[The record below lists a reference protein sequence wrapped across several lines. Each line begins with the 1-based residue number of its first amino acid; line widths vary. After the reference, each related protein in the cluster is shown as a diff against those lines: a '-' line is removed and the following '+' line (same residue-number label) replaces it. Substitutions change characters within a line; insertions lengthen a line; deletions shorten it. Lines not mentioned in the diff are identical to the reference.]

1 MLNHLEGKFNT
12 FDGIELFYT
21 KDTVDSAKAV
31 IVIVHGLCEHSGRYD
46 YLTKRLNDF
55 GYTVYRFD
63 NRGHGKSGGE
73 RGYVENFQDFFKDA
87 DKVVDMALKEN
98 KGLPVFMFG
107 HSMGG
112 FIAAGYGIKYKNKL
126 KGQILSGAAV
136 IEPPAFKSLKED
148 GYFEKHPREKSPNL
162 LAKLMCRDK
171 DVVEDYNNDP
181 FVLKETNIKLLGE
194 VFIKG
199 SRWIKDVVEDYNNDP
214 FVLKETNIKLLGE
227 VFIKGSRWINENI
240 KNYEYPCLIL
250 HGEMDRLVKAEAS
263 KWMLNNISSSDKS
276 IKIYPEC
283 YHEILS
289 EKNEKESVI
298 QDIHKWIEERI

>member
-12 FDGIELFYT
+12 FDGVELFYT
-21 KDTVDSAKAV
+21 KDVVDFAKAI

-46 YLTKRLNDF
+46 YFTKRLNNF

-73 RGYVENFQDFFKDA
+73 RGYVENFQDFFRDV
-87 DKVVDMALKEN
+87 DKVVDMALDEN
-98 KGLPVFMFG
+98 KRLPVFMFG

-112 FIAAGYGIKYKNKL
+112 FITAGYGIKYKNKL

-136 IEPPAFKSLKED
+136 IEPPAFKSLKKD
-148 GYFEKHPREKSPNL
+148 NYFEKHPREKSPNL

-171 DVVEDYNNDP
+171 GVVEDYNNDP
-181 FVLKETNIKLLGE
+181 LILRETNIKLLGE
-194 VFIKG
+194 AFIKG
-199 SRWIKDVVEDYNNDP
+199 S
-214 FVLKETNIKLLGE
+214 G
-227 VFIKGSRWINENI
+227 WINENI
-240 KNYEYPCLIL
+240 KNYEYPCLVL
-250 HGEMDRLVKAEAS
+250 HGEMDRIVKDEAS
-263 KWMLNNISSSDKS
+263 KWMFNNMNSSDKS

-283 YHEILS
+283 YHEILN

-298 QDIHKWIEERI
+298 QDIYKWIEERI

>member
-21 KDTVDSAKAV
+21 KDTVASAKAV

-46 YLTKRLNDF
+46 YFTKRLNDF

-63 NRGHGKSGGE
+63 NRGHGRSGGE

-148 GYFEKHPREKSPNL
+148 DYFEKHPREKSPNL
-162 LAKLMCRDK
+162 LARLMCRDK

-199 SRWIKDVVEDYNNDP
+199 S
-214 FVLKETNIKLLGE
+214 G
-227 VFIKGSRWINENI
+227 WINENI
-240 KNYEYPCLIL
+240 QNYEYPCLIL
-250 HGEMDRLVKAEAS
+250 HGEMDRLVKAESS